1 LNCTGKDTYTSFL
14 KKVNK
19 VGRFEFFVVPLHP
32 PIKINT
38 GAHKK
43 STQMKQKKYIVFAAG
58 VLILFS
64 SLGFSVLK
72 NRDLDLV
79 KNLDIYYTLFRELN
93 MFYVDETDPEEL
105 VTTSINAML
114 SSLDPYTSFIPESDM
129 DEFQF
134 QTTGEYGGI
143 GSLIRPFGNQVIIA
157 EPYEGFPAAKAGL
170 RAGDV
175 ILKVDGVT
183 TRGMKIESVSDR
195 LKGEPGTELVLEIER
210 FDEEEALKFTLV
222 REKISI
228 LNVPYYGMIDPG
240 TGYIRVSNFTSG
252 ASLEVEKA
260 LKELKKDHELNS
272 LVLDFRTN
280 PGGLLIEA
288 VRICNLFVDKG
299 ELIVSTRG
307 KMNQWD
313 SDYSTTR
320 EPLDKEIPLVVLV
333 NRGSAS
339 ASEIVAG
346 ALQDL
351 DRAVIVGQRTFGK
364 GLVQTSR
371 PLIYNA
377 QLKVTTAKYYIP
389 SGRCIQALDYTHRNP
404 DGSVGVIPDSLVSE
418 YKTRNGRLVY
428 DGGGIQPDFEVIPE
442 MLSEIALQ
450 LYTQSMF
457 FNFAS
462 RYRNTHDVIE
472 SPESFSLSDDDYDLF
487 KAFIEE
493 NNFEFQ
499 TASEKAF
506 EQLLKSA
513 KREKY
518 YEFAEEEFASLEAK
532 LSHDN
537 FKDLETFKED
547 IRQIL
552 TEEIVNHYYFREG
565 RILSQIQEDIQLDK
579 AREIFNEPGMLKEV
593 LHGNQGALA
602 KAADEIVNP

>member
-1 LNCTGKDTYTSFL
+1 
-14 KKVNK
+14 
-19 VGRFEFFVVPLHP
+19 
-32 PIKINT
+32 
-38 GAHKK
+38 
-43 STQMKQKKYIVFAAG
+43 MKQKKHIIFVAG
-58 VLILFS
+58 LLILFL
-64 SLGFSVLK
+64 SLGFSTLR

-93 MFYVDETDPEEL
+93 MFYVDETDPEKL

-114 SSLDPYTSFIPESDM
+114 SSLDPYTSYISEADM
-129 DEFQF
+129 DDFQF

-143 GSLIRPFGNQVIIA
+143 GSLIRKSGNQVMIA
-157 EPYEGFPAAKAGL
+157 EPYEGFPAAKAGV

-175 ILKVDGVT
+175 ILEVDGVPT
-183 TRGMKIESVSDR
+183 KDMEIEGVSDK
-195 LKGEPGTELVLEIER
+195 LKGKPGTELSLLIER
-210 FDEEEALKFTLV
+210 YNEEKALELKLV

-240 TGYIRVSNFTSG
+240 TGYIRISNFTTG
-252 ASLEVEKA
+252 ASLEVENA
-260 LKELKKDHELNS
+260 FKELQREHELTS
-272 LVLDFRTN
+272 LVLDLRSN
-280 PGGLLIEA
+280 PGGLLLEA

-299 ELIVSTRG
+299 EMIVNTRG
-307 KMNQWD
+307 KVKQWD
-313 SDYSTTR
+313 SEYSTTR
-320 EPLDKEIPLVVLV
+320 EPLDKEIPLVVVV

-351 DRAVIVGQRTFGK
+351 DRAVVVGQRTFGK

-371 PLIYNA
+371 PLKYNA

-389 SGRCIQALDYTHRNP
+389 SGRCIQALDYTNRNQ
-404 DGSVGVIPDSLVSE
+404 DGSVGVVPDSLITE
-418 YKTRNGRLVY
+418 YKTQNGRLVY

-462 RYRNTHDVIE
+462 RYRNTHNEIE
-472 SPESFSLSDDDYDLF
+472 QPAKFSLSDEDYSLF
-487 KAFIEE
+487 KAFIEG
-493 NNFEFQ
+493 NNFEFR

-506 EQLLKSA
+506 GQLLKSA

-518 YEFAEEEFASLEAK
+518 YELAEAEFASLEEK

-537 FKDLETFKED
+537 LKDLETFEGE

-552 TEEIVNHYYFREG
+552 TEEIVNHYYFRAG
-565 RILSQIQEDIQLDK
+565 RILSQIQEDPQLDK
-579 AREIFNEPGMLKEV
+579 AREIFSEPGMLKEV
-593 LHGNQGALA
+593 LNGSQGALA
-602 KAADEIVNP
+602 RATEDALNP